1 MKYIKLLGLSI
12 LGIFAPI
19 KPMLLA
25 AFSLAILDLIL
36 GIMAAKKQ
44 GQRITSAGLKR
55 TVGKIFLYELAIMV
69 SYVGETYLLNDWL
82 PISRIMCAFIGSVEL
97 KSIFENLDII
107 NGSPIF
113 ATIISKLVSSEEK
126 KLK

>member
-25 AFSLAILDLIL
+25 AFSLALLDLIL

-69 SYVGETYLLNDWL
+69 SYVGETYLLVSEFRGKKAKVAFNWYKYPVL
-82 PISRIMCAFIGSVEL
+82 YPINAHLR
-97 KSIFENLDII
+97 K
-107 NGSPIF
+107 
-113 ATIISKLVSSEEK
+113 
-126 KLK
+126 